1 METRI
6 KYIGLLDK
14 DGKRHG
20 VSLHEGL
27 NIVTGRSSTGK
38 SAIIEIF
45 DYCMGADVDTI
56 PKGVITDEAK
66 VYFILIVINGNQWII
81 GHSQTEKGAYYIQ
94 LEDKLEDEK
103 GITLEYFNERNLMRK
118 KEFRKKLGF
127 LFGLN
132 IPNYCCPV
140 KLKTA

>member
-6 KYIGLLDK
+6 KYLGLIDK

-27 NIVTGRSSTGK
+27 NVVTGRSSTGK

-56 PKGVITDEAK
+56 PKGVITIGEYNQEIK
-66 VYFILIVINGNQWII
+66 GETNVVI
-81 GHSQTEKGAYYIQ
+81 
-94 LEDKLEDEK
+94 
-103 GITLEYFNERNLMRK
+103 
-118 KEFRKKLGF
+118 
-127 LFGLN
+127 
-132 IPNYCCPV
+132 IPV
-140 KLKTA
+140 IA